1 MQSNKPSA
9 DFIRFYSY
17 RGQNYKDAIVKDLLE
32 IFNQELSRMQTCTM
46 RKKEIAKD
54 KSIEISSFD
63 KNGTKF
69 CFNFEAEEYFAP
81 HSIPRRITKPPN
93 RIPRS
98 FAGHTHMLAFR
109 I

>member
-69 CFNFEAEEYFAP
+69 CFLDFLEAKRKDTDFGRLVEKKINGEEINEAELLSQAE
-81 HSIPRRITKPPN
+81 
-93 RIPRS
+93 
-98 FAGHTHMLAFR
+98 
-109 I
+109 